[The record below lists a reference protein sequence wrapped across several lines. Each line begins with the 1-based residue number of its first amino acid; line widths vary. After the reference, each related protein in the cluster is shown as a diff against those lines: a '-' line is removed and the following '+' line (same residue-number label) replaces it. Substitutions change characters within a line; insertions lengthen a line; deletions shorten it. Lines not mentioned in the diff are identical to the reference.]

1 MWRKVRMFFLARVA
15 CVVRLACIALGV
27 GIVSLLVGRPVMA
40 SVNVS
45 NVSALAE
52 SSDLSENSD
61 QRYRRRLPRLK
72 KTASGDLVP
81 DVPASAV
88 IVYSPKTG
96 RVLWEDNSQEQ
107 RPIASITKVMTVL
120 VFLEEDQDL
129 SREITVQRSEVR
141 RASVTYL
148 RSRERVTLDH
158 VLHLA
163 LIASDNVA
171 ARVLAR
177 VSSRG
182 TERFIERMNEKA
194 RELGLEATRFSDPS
208 GLDAGNL
215 SSAYDLSRLIVFA
228 SSDERIGEIM
238 RKPTYRLRTNR
249 RRVNIRNTNKLL
261 QKGLR
266 KDVYG
271 GPWGIG
277 NKVEVRA
284 AKTGYIRKAGFCLA
298 ILLRLPRGEE
308 VAVVL
313 LGARSN
319 VSRFRETQ
327 RLVNWLAGTM
337 EKARSST
344 P

>member
-1 MWRKVRMFFLARVA
+1 MWRKVMMFSSTR
-15 CVVRLACIALGV
+15 VVRLVFIALGV
-27 GIVSLLVGRPVMA
+27 GIVSLLVDRSVVA

-45 NVSALAE
+45 NVALLAE
-52 SSDLSENSD
+52 SSDLGEGAE
-61 QRYRRRLPRLK
+61 QRYRRRLPKLK
-72 KTASGDLVP
+72 KTADGELVP
-81 DVPASAV
+81 DIPASAV

-96 RVLWEDNSQEQ
+96 RVLWEDNSREQ
-107 RPIASITKVMTVL
+107 RSIASITKVMTVL

-129 SREITVQRSEVR
+129 SQEITVQRSEVR

-177 VSSRG
+177 VSSLG
-182 TERFIERMNEKA
+182 TERFIQRMNEKA
-194 RELGLEATRFSDPS
+194 RELGLEATKFSDPS

-228 SSDERIGEIM
+228 ASDERIGKIM
-238 RKPTYRLRTNR
+238 RKSTYRLRTNR

-261 QKGLR
+261 QNGLR

-277 NKVEVRA
+277 EKVEVRA
-284 AKTGYIRKAGFCLA
+284 AKTGYIREAGFCLA
-298 ILLRLPRGEE
+298 ILLRLPSGEDI
-308 VAVVL
+308 AIVL

-327 RLVNWLAGTM
+327 RLVNWVVGTM
-337 EKARSST
+337 EGARSST

>member
-1 MWRKVRMFFLARVA
+1 MFSSVR
-15 CVVRLACIALGV
+15 VVRLVVIAFGV
-27 GIVSLLVGRPVMA
+27 GVFSLLIERSLVA

-45 NVSALAE
+45 NIAALAE
-52 SSDLSENSD
+52 SSDLDENFE
-61 QRYRRRLPRLK
+61 QRDRRRLPKLK
-72 KTASGDLVP
+72 KAASGNLVP

-177 VSSRG
+177 VSSLG
-182 TERFIERMNEKA
+182 TERFIQRMNGKA
-194 RELGLEATRFSDPS
+194 KELGLEATKFSDPS

-228 SSDERIGEIM
+228 ASDERIGNIM
-238 RKPTYRLRTNR
+238 RKPTHRLRTNR

-277 NKVEVRA
+277 EKVEVRA

-298 ILLRLPRGEE
+298 ILLRLPRGED
-308 VAVVL
+308 VVVVL

>member
-1 MWRKVRMFFLARVA
+1 MWRKVMMFFSARVA
-15 CVVRLACIALGV
+15 CVVRLVCIALGV
-27 GIVSLLVGRPVMA
+27 GIVLLLVGRPVMA

-52 SSDLSENSD
+52 SSDLGENSD
-61 QRYRRRLPRLK
+61 QRYSRRLPRLK

-177 VSSRG
+177 VSSLG
-182 TERFIERMNEKA
+182 TERFIQRMNEKA
-194 RELGLEATRFSDPS
+194 RELGLEATKFSDPS
-208 GLDAGNL
+208 GLDEGNL

-228 SSDERIGEIM
+228 ASDERIGKIM
-238 RKPTYRLRTNR
+238 RKSTYRLRTNR
-249 RRVNIRNTNKLL
+249 RRVSIRNTNKLL
-261 QKGLR
+261 QNGLR

-271 GPWGIG
+271 GPLGIG
-277 NKVEVRA
+277 EKVKVRA
-284 AKTGYIRKAGFCLA
+284 AKTGYIREAGFCLA
-298 ILLRLPRGEE
+298 ILLRLPGGEDI
-308 VAVVL
+308 AVVL

-327 RLVNWLAGTM
+327 RLVNWLVGTM
-337 EKARSST
+337 EGARSST